1 MVEGRAMHS
10 FIFVADQVD
19 VANSK
24 FPDLYVDGRLSRP

>member
-10 FIFVADQVD
+10 FIFVTDQVD